1 MAMQGLPPFVQ
12 SFFTKTDLLTDS
24 TGKKISAITL
34 CPGEYLR
41 LEAESIPD
49 GTYVWKKDG
58 VSFSNSTTNTFEIA
72 AASDLDSGRYQL
84 KITLL
89 DPLECPIFGEALIE
103 VSALPETSNLVLTQC
118 DIEMNDSS
126 DGYAVFDLNQLTG
139 SEGYTLFF
147 YENTLDRTN
156 NNAIANSNSYTNST
170 AFNQTIFYRAINE
183 AGCEGFGEI
192 TMQVSPTNLNES
204 ILSPIMTCDEDPNDA
219 VMESTFDLE
228 KIGQN
233 GYQNL
238 DVAFYSNLE
247 DLTLEENPLKN
258 KYTSGDTT
266 IYVRLEK
273 DNQCIG
279 VEQIDLVVSA
289 LPNFEFTD
297 SYEICTDGEELQ
309 LQAPMGFD
317 SYAWYKIDENRI
329 EKIGENVYLAIS
341 EGGTYTIEVGTNHE
355 KDGQMVTCTAS
366 RDFIVIPSN
375 KAVIQ
380 EIKIEDASNNNS
392 IEIMVSG
399 DGDYEFSLHG
409 REYQD
414 ANTFENVDA
423 GFYTIFS

>member
-1 MAMQGLPPFVQ
+1 
-12 SFFTKTDLLTDS
+12 
-24 TGKKISAITL
+24 
-34 CPGEYLR
+34 
-41 LEAESIPD
+41 
-49 GTYVWKKDG
+49 
-58 VSFSNSTTNTFEIA
+58 
-72 AASDLDSGRYQL
+72 
-84 KITLL
+84 
-89 DPLECPIFGEALIE
+89 
-103 VSALPETSNLVLTQC
+103 
-118 DIEMNDSS
+118 
-126 DGYAVFDLNQLTG
+126 
-139 SEGYTLFF
+139 
-147 YENTLDRTN
+147 
-156 NNAIANSNSYTNST
+156 
-170 AFNQTIFYRAINE
+170 
-183 AGCEGFGEI
+183 
-192 TMQVSPTNLNES
+192 
-204 ILSPIMTCDEDPNDA
+204 MTCDEDPNDA

-297 SYEICTDGEELQ
+297 SHEICTDGEELQ
-309 LQAPMGFD
+309 LQAPIGFD

-329 EKIGENVYLAIS
+329 EKIGENNDIDIS

-355 KDGQMVTCTAS
+355 KNGQMVTCTAS
-366 RDFIVIPSN
+366 RDFIIIPSN

-392 IEIMVSG
+392 IEIIVSG
-399 DGDYEFSLHG
+399 DGDYEFSLDG
-409 REYQD
+409 RDYQN
-414 ANTFENVDA
+414 ANTFKNIDA
-423 GFYTIFS
+423 GFYTIFVRDKSGCGVSEEEIAVMGIPKFFTPNGDGFNDQWQLIGHDQNEMAARISISSGQRSVS